1 MATRDY
7 VRRTSGRKKPS
18 GKKPNKKSNVP
29 AKKLSWKIIAL
40 AIALVIGFV
49 VGLYYL
55 NQEEPVDVTVVN
67 TPANTSTQEVKKL
80 PPAPKENFEYEKIL
94 ENKTVQVA
102 DKPHT
107 QIKKTQR
114 PYQMQCGAYRIQK
127 QAEERQATIIFN
139 TGIEATVK
147 RTEKNGS
154 VWHRVVLGPYKSKR
168 KAEVDKHKLQAL
180 DMECGI
186 WYWTY

>member
-18 GKKPNKKSNVP
+18 SKRPNKKNNAP
-29 AKKLSWKIIAL
+29 DRKLSWKIIVV
-40 AIALVIGFV
+40 AIVLVVVFV
-49 VGLYYL
+49 TGLYFLY
-55 NQEEPVDVTVVN
+55 QEEPIDVTVVDK
-67 TPANTSTQEVKKL
+67 PPETSKQKTTKL
-80 PPAPKENFEYEKIL
+80 PPAPKENFEYEKLL
-94 ENKTVQVA
+94 EAKTVQV
-102 DKPHT
+102 DNKQQTEP
-107 QIKKTQR
+107 KKKQR

-127 QAEERQATIIFN
+127 QAEERQAMIIFN
-139 TGIEATVK
+139 TGIEASVK
-147 RTEKNGS
+147 RTEQNGS
-154 VWHRVVLGPYKSKR
+154 VWYRVVLGPYQSKR

>member
-1 MATRDY
+1 M
-7 VRRTSGRKKPS
+7 RRTSGRKKPS
-18 GKKPNKKSNVP
+18 GRKPQKKSNAP
-29 AKKLSWKIIAL
+29 AKKLSWKIVAL
-40 AIALVIGFV
+40 AIVLVVGFV

-55 NQEEPVDVTVVN
+55 NQEEAVDVSVVN
-67 TPANTSTQEVKKL
+67 TAPETPTAKVNKL
-80 PPAPKENFEYEKIL
+80 PPAPKESFEYEKIL

-102 DKPHT
+102 DKPKT
-107 QIKKTQR
+107 ETKKKQR

-147 RTEKNGS
+147 RTEKNDS
-154 VWHRVVLGPYKSKR
+154 IWYRVVLGPYPSKR

-180 DMECGI
+180 DMECAI